1 MLVRKSASR
10 IIAIVTISRLLVF
23 FLQLVF
29 NILFPDHVSTDA
41 FVTDVSINN
50 TGLDLV
56 VDSLF
61 SGLNHWDAQYFIHI
75 TRYGY
80 DTEEKL
86 AFFPGLP
93 LVLRVPAHV
102 IRILSADLLSTYS
115 AIIVT
120 GFLFNFIFFL
130 LATVMLFELTH
141 ILFKESKFAEE
152 SVMWFAF
159 NPASIFFSATYSES
173 LFSFLTFTGLLLLEN
188 ERIIFANVF
197 FAASLMTRSNGLL
210 NTGFTLYLILK
221 VMLDSRRSGFSKLL
235 FLVINLWSVF
245 LPISLFCYYQKVI
258 IPTHSCP
265 GMSFCDENT
274 QSIWLLP
281 YFAIQKKY
289 WSQGFLRF
297 WQLKQS
303 LNFMMGT
310 PIIAVCLWSA
320 GTYFLR
326 IKDLLLNAKAYIKEH
341 RFWTHPRLVPYAV
354 HISFLSLTALFFM
367 HVQVAVRLL
376 SSSSPWI
383 YWLAACL
390 PTYSLS
396 HKVIKNLFMTYFL
409 LGIALFSNNMPFT

>member
-1 MLVRKSASR
+1 M
-10 IIAIVTISRLLVF
+10 VF
-23 FLQLVF
+23 FLQMTL
-29 NILFPDHVSTDA
+29 NTLFPDHVSADA
-41 FVTDVSINN
+41 FVTDAAVNS
-50 TGLDLV
+50 TGLDRAV
-56 VDSLF
+56 SFLF

-102 IRILSADLLSTYS
+102 IHILSADLLSTYS
-115 AIIVT
+115 AVIVA
-120 GFLFNFIFFL
+120 GFMLNFIFFL
-130 LATVMLFELTH
+130 LTTVMLSELTH
-141 ILFKESKFAEE
+141 TLFKDAKFAEE
-152 SVMWFAF
+152 AAMWFAF

-173 LFSFLTFTGLLLLEN
+173 LFSFLTFTGLLLLEK
-188 ERIIFANVF
+188 EHIIFANMF

-210 NTGFTLYLILK
+210 NTGFSLYFIVR
-221 VMLDSRRSGFSKLL
+221 VMLDNSRSCFSKLS

-245 LPISLFCYYQKVI
+245 APISLFYYYQKVV
-258 IPTHSCP
+258 IPANSCP
-265 GMSFCDENT
+265 GMSFCDEHNE
-274 QSIWLLP
+274 SVWLLP
-281 YFAIQKKY
+281 YFVIQKKY
-289 WSQGFLRF
+289 WDQGFLRF

-303 LNFMMGT
+303 LNFLIGV

-320 GTYFLR
+320 TSYFTR
-326 IKDLLLNAKAYIKEH
+326 IKDLLIHAKVYVKEH
-341 RFWTHPRLVPYAV
+341 RFWSHPRLVPYAV

-367 HVQVAVRLL
+367 HVQVSVRLL

-383 YWLAACL
+383 YWLAASL

-409 LGIALFSNNMPFT
+409 LGIALFSNGLPFT